1 MSLQLGS
8 LNEAAITALS
18 LSLLNEGMKNLE
30 QLSGRVNYLSG
41 GRVNWAENAFLPILF
56 KLEYNGLIE
65 STWPRDE
72 YGSRTRVYQITKR
85 GKQEIMKE
93 QEKWE
98 TMYSILGDL
107 LDMRIQRNYMIAG

>member
-1 MSLQLGS
+1 
-8 LNEAAITALS
+8 
-18 LSLLNEGMKNLE
+18 
-30 QLSGRVNYLSG
+30 
-41 GRVNWAENAFLPILF
+41 
-56 KLEYNGLIE
+56 
-65 STWPRDE
+65 
-72 YGSRTRVYQITKR
+72 VYQITKR